1 MNNSKKKYLDM
12 EEANSLSPCA
22 HINLL
27 HLPLDCKIKHI
38 PIKRLFDICFSL
50 FCLTIGAPLFLLI
63 ALILFITSPGKII
76 YSHERIGRG
85 GKPFRCYK
93 FRSMYADADQRLSEI
108 LNSNPQLREEWEKN
122 YKLKNDPRIT
132 PFGAFLRK
140 SSLDELPQFWN
151 ILKGDLSVVGPRP
164 VVKDEITKYYHVKAY
179 KILSIRPGL
188 TGLWQVSGRSDVHS
202 YEKRIL
208 MDEHY
213 IENHSFLLDMKLIA
227 KTIPAMLSSKGAY

>member
-1 MNNSKKKYLDM
+1 M
-12 EEANSLSPCA
+12 EEVNNLSPCA
-22 HINLL
+22 PIIPL

-38 PIKRLFDICFSL
+38 PIKRGFDIIFSL
-50 FCLTIGAPLFLLI
+50 LCLILGAPIFLLI
-63 ALILFITSPGKII
+63 ALCIFITSPGKVI

-93 FRSMYADADQRLSEI
+93 FRSMYVNADKRLKEI
-108 LNSNPQLREEWEKN
+108 LATNPQLRAEWERS

-140 SSLDELPQFWN
+140 TSLDEFPQFWN
-151 ILKGDLSVVGPRP
+151 VLKGDLSIVGPRP

-188 TGLWQVSGRSDVHS
+188 TGIWQVSGRSDIQS
-202 YEKRIL
+202 YENRIM

-213 IENHSFLLDMKLIA
+213 VDNHSFLLDMKLIA
-227 KTIPAMLSSKGAY
+227 KTIPAMLFSKGAY